1 MCGINGIF
9 LHNSTVNSVDAD
21 ELLATRDYMYNRGPD
36 GEGLWISNCSR
47 VGFGHRRL
55 AIIELSTLGAQPMH
69 TDDGQLSITFNGE
82 IYNHI
87 ELRKSLEAKGFVF
100 RSHSDTEVLL
110 HLYRDLGIE
119 MVEHLRGM
127 FAFALWDNRNRKLI
141 IARDP
146 YGIKPVYY
154 SNFNGTFRFAS
165 QVKALLAGH
174 QIDSSINSA
183 GLVSFLLWGSASE
196 PFTFYQNINI
206 LPAGHILE
214 IDSSGKKKIHQYWDI
229 NNVIKR
235 SCFASN
241 EIPTAQAMEVGI
253 SAIKDSI
260 KSHMVADVPIGTF
273 LSAGLDSAT
282 ITGLAQELVSEP
294 ITAITLAFE
303 EFIGRS
309 LDEVPVAT
317 EIARIL
323 GVRHNIVTARMNEVE
338 NELSTFLNT
347 MDQPS
352 IDGIN
357 TWFVSKAAKNAGLK
371 VVLSGLG
378 GDEMLGGY
386 DTFETIPEIV
396 KRSARYNYTPL
407 LNNLFFNI
415 HSFFAANFS
424 HLNPNNSDILNM
436 TRNITS
442 AYQLKKGL
450 FMPWELKHLIDN
462 DMIREGI
469 NRLSEIAEFESVSNI
484 DSDFGKIVALESKK
498 YMRNQLLRDTDWI
511 GMAHSLEIRVPL
523 VDHVLLNS
531 LVGLAANRKLGN
543 KKEILPRSLSKRL
556 DDDIINRPKT
566 GFTIPIWR
574 WLNNSNNF
582 SAWKKNRYLRHKNII
597 PNKRWAYC
605 ILEQC
610 PQVSNY
616 LK

>member
-1 MCGINGIF
+1 MCGINGIYAYG
-9 LHNSTVNSVDAD
+9 NQAPPVDQI
-21 ELLATRDYMYNRGPD
+21 ELERTRDFMFARGPD
-36 GEGLWISNCSR
+36 GFGTWISADKR
-47 VGFGHRRL
+47 IGFGHRRL
-55 AIIELSTLGAQPMH
+55 AIIELTELGAQPMQ
-69 TDDGQLSITFNGE
+69 TTDGQLTITFNGE
-82 IYNHI
+82 IYNHQ
-87 ELRKSLEAKGFVF
+87 ELRKTLESKGATFK
-100 RSHSDTEVLL
+100 SHSDTEVLL
-110 HLYRDLGIE
+110 QLYRYHGTE
-119 MVEHLRGM
+119 MVNHLRGM
-127 FAFALWDNRNRKLI
+127 FAFAIWDNQNRKLV

-146 YGIKPVYY
+146 YGIKPIYY
-154 SNFNGTFRFAS
+154 THHNGIFRFAS
-165 QVKALLAGH
+165 QTKSLIASNA
-174 QIDSSINSA
+174 IDSTINPA
-183 GLVSFLLWGSASE
+183 GLVSFLLWGSISE
-196 PFTFYQNINI
+196 PFSIYENIRLLN
-206 LPAGHILE
+206 AGHILE
-214 IDSSGKKKIHQYWDI
+214 IDESGKQTIRQYWNI
-229 NNVIKR
+229 NTIVNTAIEN
-235 SCFASN
+235 SLNASP
-241 EIPTAQAMEVGI
+241 EESFSAGI
-253 SAIKDSI
+253 NSIRDSV
-260 KSHMVADVPIGTF
+260 KAHMVADVPIGTF

-294 ITAITLAFE
+294 VTAITLAFE

-323 GVRHNIVTARMNEVE
+323 GVRHNIVTARMDEVE

-386 DTFETIPEIV
+386 DTFETIPDIV
-396 KRSARYNYTPL
+396 NHSARYNSNSL
-407 LNNLFFNI
+407 LNYLFFNI
-415 HSFFAANFS
+415 HYFFATNFS

-436 TRNITS
+436 SRNITS

-450 FMPWELKHLIDN
+450 FMPWELKHLIDY
-462 DMIREGI
+462 DIMLEGI
-469 NRLSEIAEFESVSNI
+469 NRLSKLAEFESVSNI

-531 LVGLAANRKLGN
+531 LVGLAANRKIGY
-543 KKEILPRSLSKRL
+543 KKEILPSSLSTKL
-556 DDDIINRPKT
+556 DENIIKRPKT

-582 SAWKKNRYLRHKNII
+582 SAWKKNGYLRHANII

-610 PQVSNY
+610 PQISKY

>member
-1 MCGINGIF
+1 M
-9 LHNSTVNSVDAD
+9 
-21 ELLATRDYMYNRGPD
+21 E
-36 GEGLWISNCSR
+36 
-47 VGFGHRRL
+47 
-55 AIIELSTLGAQPMH
+55 
-69 TDDGQLSITFNGE
+69 
-82 IYNHI
+82 
-87 ELRKSLEAKGFVF
+87 
-100 RSHSDTEVLL
+100 
-110 HLYRDLGIE
+110 
-119 MVEHLRGM
+119 
-127 FAFALWDNRNRKLI
+127 
-141 IARDP
+141 
-146 YGIKPVYY
+146 
-154 SNFNGTFRFAS
+154 
-165 QVKALLAGH
+165 
-174 QIDSSINSA
+174 
-183 GLVSFLLWGSASE
+183 
-196 PFTFYQNINI
+196 
-206 LPAGHILE
+206 
-214 IDSSGKKKIHQYWDI
+214 KKKIHQYWDI
-229 NNVIKR
+229 NNVINR
-235 SCFASN
+235 SYSASTK
-241 EIPTAQAMEVGI
+241 IPASQAIELGI
-253 SAIKDSI
+253 SAIKDSV
-260 KSHMVADVPIGTF
+260 KAHMVADVPIGTF

-282 ITGLAQELVSEP
+282 ITGLAQELVNEP
-294 ITAITLAFE
+294 VTAMTLAFE

-323 GVRHNIVTARMNEVE
+323 GVRHNIVTARMDEVE

-386 DTFETIPEIV
+386 DTFETIPEII
-396 KRSARYNYTPL
+396 KHSAGYNSNLL

-462 DMIREGI
+462 DIMLEGI
-469 NRLSEIAEFESVSNI
+469 NRLSKIAEFESVSNI

-531 LVGLAANRKLGN
+531 LVGLAANRKIGY
-543 KKEILPRSLSKRL
+543 KKEILPRSLSTKL
-556 DDDIINRPKT
+556 GDNIIKRPKT

-574 WLNNSNNF
+574 WLNNSNSF
-582 SAWKKNRYLRHKNII
+582 SAWKRNRYLRHENII

-610 PQVSNY
+610 PQISKY

>member
-9 LHNSTVNSVDAD
+9 AYGNQSPPVDQI
-21 ELLATRDYMYNRGPD
+21 ELERTRDSMVSRGPD
-36 GEGLWISNCSR
+36 GFGSWISTDQR
-47 VGFGHRRL
+47 VGLGHRRL
-55 AIIELSTLGAQPMH
+55 AIIELTELGAQPMH
-69 TDDGQLSITFNGE
+69 TVDGQLTITFNGE
-82 IYNHI
+82 IYNHQ
-87 ELRKSLEAKGFVF
+87 ELRKTLESKGAIFK
-100 RSHSDTEVLL
+100 SHSDTEVLL
-110 HLYRDLGIE
+110 QLYRYHGIE
-119 MVEHLRGM
+119 MVNHLRGM
-127 FAFALWDNRNRKLI
+127 FAFAIWDNQNKKLV

-146 YGIKPVYY
+146 YGIKPIYY
-154 SNFNGTFRFAS
+154 THHNGIFRFAS
-165 QVKALLAGH
+165 QTKSLIASNAVDSTINPAG
-174 QIDSSINSA
+174 I
-183 GLVSFLLWGSASE
+183 VSFLLWGSISE
-196 PFTFYQNINI
+196 SFTIYENISLLN
-206 LPAGHILE
+206 AGHILE
-214 IDSSGKKKIHQYWDI
+214 IDDSGKQTIRQYWNI
-229 NNVIKR
+229 NTIINTAIENSR
-235 SCFASN
+235 NASIG
-241 EIPTAQAMEVGI
+241 ESL
-253 SAIKDSI
+253 SAGVMSVRDSV
-260 KSHMVADVPIGTF
+260 KAHMVADVPIGSF

-294 ITAITLAFE
+294 VTAITLAFE

-323 GVRHNIVTARMNEVE
+323 GVRHNIVTAHMDEVE
-338 NELSTFLNT
+338 NELSTFLNA

-357 TWFVSKAAKNAGLK
+357 TWFVSKAAKKAGLK

-396 KRSARYNYTPL
+396 KHSAPYNSTPL

-415 HSFFAANFS
+415 HSFVAANFS
-424 HLNPNNSDILNM
+424 YLNPNHSDILNM
-436 TRNITS
+436 TRNIAS

-450 FMPWELKHLIDN
+450 FMPWEIKHLIDN
-462 DMIREGI
+462 DMMREGI

-531 LVGLAANRKLGN
+531 LIGLAANQKIGV
-543 KKEILPRSLSKRL
+543 KKEILPRSLSTKL
-556 DDDIINRPKT
+556 DDYIIKRPKT

-582 SAWKKNRYLRHKNII
+582 SSWKKNRYLRHGNII

-605 ILEQC
+605 ILDQC
-610 PQVSNY
+610 PQASKY